1 MNAGD
6 LLPYVSALAIG
17 LLIGFER
24 ERSHPPDT
32 VKIGGSRTFAL
43 VALVGALAAT
53 FSVAVVMAGLVAVA
67 AFLVVGYRRT
77 SVTDPGT
84 TTEIALFATYLLGA
98 MAVDRA
104 ALAAALAIIMTV
116 LLFAK
121 DRIHA
126 FARTVVSDVEFE
138 DALKFAVI
146 AFVVLPLLPD
156 RDLGPYGALNP
167 HQIWLLVVS
176 FTAISWVGYIAVRVL
191 GARRGLLLTGLAGGF
206 VSASATTA
214 SMARL
219 AREERPGAAR
229 IGVAVGGALLA
240 SVATFVQLVAIML
253 VAAPALV
260 PDLWPACAA
269 GAVVL
274 AGLALL
280 DARRHHDG
288 TEAPQ
293 ATTAVDPSAD
303 GNGSG
308 NGDGDGNGN
317 GNGGRSRPFALRSA
331 LVLALV
337 LTLALLVGRWAVE
350 VFGVGG
356 VYVASAAAGLADAHA
371 GALAAAELHVA
382 GAITT
387 SAALVSIGLAM
398 AANTVTKVVL
408 GFTIGGR
415 RFGTRL
421 LLGVGPAMVAFLVG
435 IGIGA
440 SIVA

>member
-53 FSVAVVMAGLVAVA
+53 FSVAAVVAGLVAVA

-104 ALAAALAIIMTV
+104 ALAAALAIIMTI

-219 AREERPGAAR
+219 AREERPGEAR

-274 AGLALL
+274 AGLALV

-303 GNGSG
+303 GNG
-308 NGDGDGNGN
+308 DGD

-440 SIVA
+440 SILA